1 MINIK
6 TEPDIKEQAQKV
18 AASLGFS
25 LSSLMNGY
33 MRHLIKTK
41 SVYFSALDEIPNE
54 RTVRLLKQNE
64 EERKRGDYYSFKNTN
79 EALDFIDKAI
89 GVHDGD

>member
-1 MINIK
+1 
-6 TEPDIKEQAQKV
+6 
-18 AASLGFS
+18 
-25 LSSLMNGY
+25 MNGY